1 MGTLCAAPRPALA
14 RGASMRPRALLAPGV
29 PEAGCP
35 EQRAGNGGTGGAL
48 MPRGLPEHIPVGRC
62 SNGAA
67 AHPWQSAANS
77 RRGSAIAAARS
88 AIGRHHDGASK
99 PHVPAAR
106 TAATK
111 APARTAA
118 KIDFCRR
125 ARPVGQPTARNIE
138 PTKRSALLTLLLT
151 TYELARRIIRHPPCR
166 QEPRSLRSLS
176 SKSSSAAPGWRQ

>member
-1 MGTLCAAPRPALA
+1 MSPCIARGTPGLSCDRLGTYRAGGWVGTLCAAPRPALA

-35 EQRAGNGGTGGAL
+35 EQRAGNGGTGGASL
-48 MPRGLPEHIPVGRC
+48 PRGLPEHIPMGRC

-125 ARPVGQPTARNIE
+125 ARRGGLPTARNIV
-138 PTKRSALLTLLLT
+138 PTKQALSGDFLPSIVCLT
-151 TYELARRIIRHPPCR
+151 
-166 QEPRSLRSLS
+166 S
-176 SKSSSAAPGWRQ
+176 